1 MKILIFSV
9 LVLWGV
15 TRPASAADLTL
26 SSMINAIQSAL
37 LEAAETVEDNNLNVT
52 LKEVFVELNTT
63 NTTEAGAKGGWLIFK
78 ASATRKDV
86 ATSKLTMT
94 LIPPQAGADL
104 DVSPAT
110 EEIRDILAAA
120 IAEGSAAYGAAKGGN
135 PPLEASQYVIELK
148 FAVTQ
153 SANGELSLALP
164 PLDVGANGSISQ
176 QAIQT
181 IKITFD

>member
-1 MKILIFSV
+1 MKLFVFFVIIFLG
-9 LVLWGV
+9 LVR
-15 TRPASAADLTL
+15 TASAADLTL
-26 SSMINAIQSAL
+26 SSMIDAIQSAL
-37 LEAAETVEDNNLNVT
+37 LVAAETVEDNNLNVT

-78 ASATRKDV
+78 ASAKREDV

-94 LIPPQAGADL
+94 LKPPQAGADV
-104 DVSPAT
+104 DVSPAI

-120 IAEGSAAYGAAKGGN
+120 IAEGSAAYGTAKGGN

-153 SANGELSLALP
+153 SASGELSLALP
-164 PLDVGANGSISQ
+164 PLDVGANGSFSQ

-181 IKITFD
+181 IKIAFD